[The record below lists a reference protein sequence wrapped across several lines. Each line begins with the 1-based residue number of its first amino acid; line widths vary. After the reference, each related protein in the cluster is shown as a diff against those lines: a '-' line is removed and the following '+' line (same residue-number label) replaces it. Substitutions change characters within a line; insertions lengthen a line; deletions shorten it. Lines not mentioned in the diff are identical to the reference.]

1 MVKKSSRSR
10 KLSVYS
16 NLSHA
21 LKTKKDATSRR
32 RAQYL
37 ATLPKNPLKRLAYR
51 LHPKRFWGYWF
62 SKRGALMALKVA
74 GVGLLLMAL
83 LVGGLFAYFRKD
95 LDAIRP
101 DELAKRVQ
109 TTVTT
114 YLDRNGKILWE
125 DKSDGNYK
133 LVVKSDE
140 LSDYLKKATVAIE
153 DKDFY
158 KHGGVSVS
166 GTLRALFNNLAG
178 DSIQGGSTLTQQLVK
193 QVFFA
198 DEAGN
203 RGLNGIPR
211 KIKELILS
219 VEVERMYDKDQILTL
234 YLNESPYGG
243 PRNGAESGAR
253 AYFGVAAK
261 DLTLPQA
268 ALLAA
273 IPQNPSQF
281 NPYLVSGNEAL
292 IARQHT
298 VLDNM
303 ADQGMITREEADTAK
318 KFPIIDSLLPK
329 EDRYKNIKAAHFVL
343 AVKSQLEAELGVA
356 TMGQGGLTVTTTL
369 DLDIQNKLEE
379 AMNTMFNSSKP
390 ITAGFSNGAATVEDT
405 QTGQIVALMGS
416 RDFAYP
422 GYGQDNAATAYIQP
436 GSTIKAF
443 DYAQLFQQKPAG
455 KANYGSGSVLADEKI
470 DSVYGDP
477 LFNADRKFLG
487 PITVRTSLA
496 TSRNIPAVKA
506 MAISGVKTT
515 LDSIHDLGA
524 PSYCTQGTETQVGL
538 AAAIGGCGIKQ
549 VELVNAYASLGRGGV
564 YKPQTSILKVTNNEG
579 SVLQQWQ
586 EVAGKKV
593 IDPQSAYI
601 VSDILNDD
609 VARRPLDGAFAIG
622 MAIPGVKTASKTGT
636 SDKGGF
642 AKDIWMMSYSPALTM
657 GVWLGNSDATILKNG
672 NSLIPGPIIATLM
685 EYAHKNVYAPQGK
698 WKSGDWFT
706 QPTGIQ
712 RVGNELYPAWW
723 NKSQGQSNAKVT
735 FDKVSKYKATA
746 CTPAGAKIEL
756 DVTKQTD
763 PVTLKDVYTNVPDG
777 YDGSKDDDKH
787 SCSDVAPSISSAS
800 ITSSVGP
807 NTYTIT
813 VTVTAG
819 TFALAG
825 GSMTIQV
832 GTTSLTA
839 IPSSGSTYTATY
851 NATATGSQTVTATIT
866 DSGYY
871 VGSGTKDLLFTKT
884 P

>member
-21 LKTKKDATSRR
+21 LKTKKDASSRR

-37 ATLPKNPLKRLAYR
+37 ATLPKNPVKRLIYR
-51 LHPKRFWGYWF
+51 MHPKRFWGYWF
-62 SKRGALMALKVA
+62 SKRGAFMALKVA
-74 GVGLLLMAL
+74 GVGLLLLAL

-114 YLDRNGKILWE
+114 YLDRNGKTLWE

-198 DEAGN
+198 DEAGD
-203 RGLNGIPR
+203 RGLSGIPR

-253 AYFGVAAK
+253 AYFGVSAK

-303 ADQGMITREEADTAK
+303 ADQGMVTRDEADTAK

-343 AVKSQLEAELGVA
+343 AVKAQLESELGVA

-436 GSTIKAF
+436 GSTIKAL

-455 KANYGSGSVLADEKI
+455 KANYGSGSILADEKI
-470 DSVYGDP
+470 DSVYGAP

-487 PITVRTSLA
+487 AITVRTSLA

-515 LDSIHDLGA
+515 LDSIHDMGA
-524 PSYCTQGTETQVGL
+524 PSYCTQGNETQVGL

-609 VARRPLDGAFAIG
+609 VARRPLDGAFAVG

-672 NSLIPGPIIATLM
+672 NSLIPGPIIATVM
-685 EYAHKNVYAPQGK
+685 EYAHKNVYAPQNK
-698 WKSGDWFT
+698 WKAGDWFT

-712 RVGNELYPAWW
+712 RVGNELYPSWW

-735 FDKVSKYKATA
+735 FDKVSKYKATE

-763 PVTLKDVYTNVPDG
+763 PVTKKDIYTNVPDG

-787 SCSDVAPSISSAS
+787 SCSDVAPSISSSNITAS
-800 ITSSVGP
+800 IGP

-813 VTVTAG
+813 VTVTPG
-819 TFALAG
+819 TFAVAG

-832 GTTSLTA
+832 GTTTLTA
-839 IPSSGSTYTATY
+839 TPSSGSTYTATY
-851 NATATGSQTVTATIT
+851 NATSTGPQTVTATMT

-871 VGSGTKDLLFTKT
+871 VGSGTKDLPFTKT